1 MIEVGPERFGLMC
14 SDDTGNTHN
23 TRGLAQGE
31 FVWLLN
37 APDPCHGMSNLIKD
51 ITALV
56 QFKPV
61 CKNEPIAE
69 TQTHE

>member
-1 MIEVGPERFGLMC
+1 MIEVGPERFGSMC

-23 TRGLAQGE
+23 TRSFAQDE

-51 ITALV
+51 ITALA

-61 CKNEPIAE
+61 CKNEPITE
-69 TQTHE
+69 TQTH